1 MLCKLADLYGSVG
14 AMMVGRNALATR
26 LPPLSCIAE
35 AVEDGDLMFRASP
48 VVAGETCEV
57 KCLMITSGI
66 VAA

>member
-1 MLCKLADLYGSVG
+1 
-14 AMMVGRNALATR
+14 MMVGRNALTTR
-26 LPPLSCIAE
+26 LTPLSCVAE
-35 AVEDGDLMFRASP
+35 AVEDGDLMFRTSP